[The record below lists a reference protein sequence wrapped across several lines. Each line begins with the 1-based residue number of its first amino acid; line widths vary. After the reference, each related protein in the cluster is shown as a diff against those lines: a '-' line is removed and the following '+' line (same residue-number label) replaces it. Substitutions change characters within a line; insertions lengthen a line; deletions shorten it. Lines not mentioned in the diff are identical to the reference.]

1 MELIGKT
8 RLPRSAAEAAAFW
21 EQAFHDNA
29 AWKALVRW
37 DRRPQLTPQIS
48 YHVYDRQIPEPDFFE
63 ISFLPISSTQC
74 IMLITGLNDGA
85 ALAKD
90 SVGYLAY
97 MRCEVF
103 CGEFHSLIAAMVS
116 MADAVVAPV
125 TPSSEPE
132 ARLIRRG
139 KKVTT
144 SRLIREEQNM
154 KIEAMVETHSVEI
167 IADKVGLNVDTVK
180 TRIKKLKNSP

>member
-8 RLPRSAAEAAAFW
+8 RLPRSAAEAAALLDK
-21 EQAFHDNA
+21 AFHGNV
-29 AWKALVRW
+29 AWQARVRLERW
-37 DRRPQLTPQIS
+37 PRLNPQIS
-48 YHVYDRQIPEPDFFE
+48 YRVYDRQIPELDFFE
-63 ISFLPISSTQC
+63 ISFLPILPTQC
-74 IMLITGLNDGA
+74 IMLITGLHDGA
-85 ALAKD
+85 ALARD

-125 TPSSEPE
+125 TPFPEPE

-144 SRLIREEQNM
+144 SRLKREEQNM
-154 KIEAMVETHSVEI
+154 IIEFMVETHSPEI